1 MRAFH
6 LLAVLAAIALAT
18 ASAQA
23 CIFNAPP
30 VERISRVRADAVVL
44 GTVIEASYT
53 DRTRHG
59 SRPWSGTVQ
68 AKRVVRGKTKTARFT
83 ISRSGDSA
91 ACDDGIKAP
100 ASGELW
106 VVYLR
111 KEAGKET
118 VVLAYPLS
126 VARQA
131 DPSLAAVLEG
141 N

>member
-1 MRAFH
+1 MRAFNV
-6 LLAVLAAIALAT
+6 LCALAAITLAT

-23 CIFNAPP
+23 CIFQEFPAQ
-30 VERISRVRADAVVL
+30 RISRVQADTVVL
-44 GTVIEASYT
+44 GTVIEASYR
-53 DRTRHG
+53 DQTRYG

-68 AKRVVRGKTKTARFT
+68 VKLVIRGKTKTARFP

-100 ASGELW
+100 ARGDLW

-118 VVLAYPLS
+118 VALTYPVS

-131 DPSLAAVLEG
+131 DPSLASILEG
-141 N
+141 S